1 MEFRVDAQFYYKNLA
16 QKTQRKP
23 HCHAVAHVLCVFPWT
38 IFRFWETI
46 GICFSKGKY
55 FMADRAHHLLFFFML
70 RVSKLGGRYRERQ
83 WFCQK
88 IWDRKHM
95 KSTDRENFPLYCCH
109 FHATNPLSK
118 SKKTAPQK
126 VVIPRKAFPDK
137 NKESLCMVPLKSRCH
152 AWYQTLRAQRPFV
165 CIYEYIHKCVCPI
178 SNIAAL
184 ETNFGMSAPGTCN
197 ALTDNPSQIVFP
209 VFPGHKNHNCHKYL
223 PLNKQRK
230 QMTKKEAWWR
240 GTSVRF
246 SPLST
251 IRTISLGQ

>member
-95 KSTDRENFPLYCCH
+95 KSTDRRIFHFIGGVIEKHTPRSGGLPLLR
-109 FHATNPLSK
+109 PKKPQSK
-118 SKKTAPQK
+118 S
-126 VVIPRKAFPDK
+126 VRKRSSPNAF
-137 NKESLCMVPLKSRCH
+137 SL
-152 AWYQTLRAQRPFV
+152 
-165 CIYEYIHKCVCPI
+165 
-178 SNIAAL
+178 SNILGASL
-184 ETNFGMSAPGTCN
+184 
-197 ALTDNPSQIVFP
+197 
-209 VFPGHKNHNCHKYL
+209 
-223 PLNKQRK
+223 
-230 QMTKKEAWWR
+230 
-240 GTSVRF
+240 F
-246 SPLST
+246 S
-251 IRTISLGQ
+251 IWVCV

>member
-1 MEFRVDAQFYYKNLA
+1 MTFRLTWCTISTKSAQFYYKNLA

-109 FHATNPLSK
+109 FHATNPLPK
-118 SKKTAPQK
+118 SKKLHLK
-126 VVIPRKAFPDK
+126 RSLFPEK
-137 NKESLCMVPLKSRCH
+137 HFQINNKESLCLVPLKSRCH
-152 AWYQTLRAQRPFV
+152 AWYQYTSCSKA
-165 CIYEYIHKCVCPI
+165 ICVYLWVHTQICVSDI
-178 SNIAAL
+178 KHSGIGNQFWYVSTRNL
-184 ETNFGMSAPGTCN
+184 QCTNRQSKP
-197 ALTDNPSQIVFP
+197 DSFP
-209 VFPGHKNHNCHKYL
+209 C
-223 PLNKQRK
+223 
-230 QMTKKEAWWR
+230 
-240 GTSVRF
+240 
-246 SPLST
+246 LS
-251 IRTISLGQ
+251 GA

>member
-23 HCHAVAHVLCVFPWT
+23 HCHAVAHVLCVFPLT

-70 RVSKLGGRYRERQ
+70 RVSKPGGRYRERQ

-118 SKKTAPQK
+118 SKKLHLKRSLFPEKHFQIKKQGIFVHGATKKQMSCL
-126 VVIPRKAFPDK
+126 IPIHFVLKGH
-137 NKESLCMVPLKSRCH
+137 LCVFMSTYTNVCVR
-152 AWYQTLRAQRPFV
+152 YQT
-165 CIYEYIHKCVCPI
+165 
-178 SNIAAL
+178 
-184 ETNFGMSAPGTCN
+184 
-197 ALTDNPSQIVFP
+197 
-209 VFPGHKNHNCHKYL
+209 
-223 PLNKQRK
+223 
-230 QMTKKEAWWR
+230 
-240 GTSVRF
+240 
-246 SPLST
+246 
-251 IRTISLGQ
+251 

>member
-1 MEFRVDAQFYYKNLA
+1 MNNRARLPC
-16 QKTQRKP
+16 QKVP
-23 HCHAVAHVLCVFPWT
+23 HHAHRHFLCGALEISHFLGNN
-38 IFRFWETI
+38 RN
-46 GICFSKGKY
+46 
-55 FMADRAHHLLFFFML
+55 LLFKKEIFYGKSSAHTRSTSIL
-70 RVSKLGGRYRERQ
+70 LYAEVYRYTFETLQEIPRYRQ

-246 SPLST
+246 SPLFST
-251 IRTISLGQ
+251 IRTTSLGQ